1 MRNALLCLGASVA
14 LMVLSA
20 PLARTFFLQI
30 DLIIR
35 RGVNP
40 AAKQAFTREVR
51 RSTEIMGLQ
60 RTCQVLTSPKTQ
72 PDDQAILV
80 GLRSNNGLRA
90 WAELLLLTRRADGAI
105 ASRPVDD
112 DSSILAAIATARSAP
127 PIRLYTAEV
136 RSLVEKTFAEE
147 PPRILAAHA
156 SSYVD
161 AVCLSGSRPVLM
173 ELVRRLEA
181 LADRWDEAGKH
192 AEARA
197 AREAILDLMTDA
209 TRDARTPELA
219 MLASEMMLPA
229 ATKLNMAER
238 AERLGEFRDRW
249 RQAFQGD
256 RINWIPH
263 TGQTVLA
270 EKAHDRLMRSMTAT
284 LVAMATWVILAAI
297 AIFMMVAILV
307 TQPPDDITVQWRR
320 LKRGPREAA
329 VLACSPMLGFLVLI
343 ALADIPWTWLISYPT
358 LKAGLLLPGLLLVS
372 IGAATWISVQLREP
386 FKPCPLPGKV
396 AWAAA
401 AFCVPTLLVLAMFV
415 SPNREPWQPP
425 ALIQRLRLW
434 GAVVGGVCLAL
445 AALWVIG
452 GVVHRART
460 GLPAGVWARASLGT
474 VASALLLTS
483 FVLWGVLAVNQYC
496 DIRHE
501 RAFVKAMADPV
512 ADKLG
517 PDWLERY
524 FLQPLAEQVPT
535 TRTAG

>member
-1 MRNALLCLGASVA
+1 MALL
-14 LMVLSA
+14 VLSA
-20 PLARTFFLQI
+20 PLARTFFQQI
-30 DLIIR
+30 DLIVR

-40 AAKQAFTREVR
+40 AAKQAFEREVR

-72 PDDQAILV
+72 PDDQTILV

-112 DSSILAAIATARSAP
+112 DSSILAAIATARSSP

-147 PPRILAAHA
+147 PPRIRAAHA
-156 SSYVD
+156 SSYAD
-161 AVCLSGSRPVLM
+161 GVCPSVSRPVLM
-173 ELVRRLEA
+173 ELVRRLET
-181 LADRWDEAGKH
+181 LADRWDETGKH
-192 AEARA
+192 AEARV
-197 AREAILDLMTDA
+197 AREAIIDLMIDA
-209 TRDARTPELA
+209 TRDARTPGLA

-256 RINWIPH
+256 QINWVPR
-263 TGQTVLA
+263 TGQAVLA

-284 LVAMATWVILAAI
+284 LVTMATWAVLAAV
-297 AIFMMVAILV
+297 ALFLMVAILV
-307 TQPPDDITVQWRR
+307 TQPPDEIVVQWRR
-320 LKRGPREAA
+320 LKRGPPQAA
-329 VLACSPMLGFLVLI
+329 VLACSPLLGLLAFVV
-343 ALADIPWTWLISYPT
+343 LADIPWTWLISYPT
-358 LKAGLLLPGLLLVS
+358 LKAGLLLPGLLLIS
-372 IGAATWISVQLREP
+372 TGTATWISVRLRDP
-386 FKPCPLPGKV
+386 FKPCPLPGKA

-401 AFCVPTLLVLAMFV
+401 ALCVPTLLVLAMFV
-415 SPNREPWQPP
+415 SPGREPWQPP
-425 ALIQRLRLW
+425 IFIQRLRLW
-434 GAVVGGVCLAL
+434 GTAAGGLSLTLAVVWL
-445 AALWVIG
+445 IG
-452 GVVHRART
+452 GVIHRTRV

-483 FVLWGVLAVNQYC
+483 LALWVVLAVNQYC

-501 RAFVKAMADPV
+501 QTFVKAMVDPV

-517 PDWLERY
+517 PDWLDRY
-524 FLQPLAEQVPT
+524 FPADVVGGT
-535 TRTAG
+535 TTTSAAR